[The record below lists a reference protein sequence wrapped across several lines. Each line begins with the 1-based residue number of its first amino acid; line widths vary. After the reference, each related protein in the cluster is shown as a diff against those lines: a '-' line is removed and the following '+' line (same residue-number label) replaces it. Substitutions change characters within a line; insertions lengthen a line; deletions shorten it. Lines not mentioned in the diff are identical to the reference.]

1 MQIFIKYILRSMLEK
16 KGRFLLLLV
25 AITISTGLLVAS
37 TGLVN
42 IILDSFISPQLE
54 AFENKEIM
62 ISSSD
67 ESEKFF
73 SDEGM
78 STAGLDKD
86 SILKEIYVMGNIIDD
101 AGTDD
106 ETILNVPIRARN
118 VKDINSSIIIQGD
131 LKDFNGQSC
140 IISERTAKEK
150 KLKLHDHLDIVIGGV
165 SKSFEIVAISGAQGA
180 FYADEKTSFTVFVP
194 YEYLSSDLG
203 MSGKYNTILA
213 DSSEKTMNEGIEKF
227 NKNNTSFTADKLYD
241 EDDIKSQMN
250 TVTSILYIMLIV
262 VVIMS
267 SIIIYSSFKLI
278 ITERLTTIGTFLSQ
292 GATVSKV
299 KSILYLESLIYGIFG
314 GVLGNVLGVA
324 GLYIIN
330 RLISPLKDYGIYGK
344 VTIEPYYIITGMIFA
359 IILSFISS
367 YVPVRR
373 ISRLQVKDVILNDV
387 RISKTIG
394 WKKFIVGMAFIIIS
408 LILYF
413 IFNNNLGNFTIVLIA
428 ASLIGIILAYPKVID
443 ILSKGIYRL
452 LRGRSRNVV
461 YAVNNL
467 RTSKILLGN
476 ITLIIVS
483 LVSIITITSLG
494 SSMINVIEKAYTDL
508 DFDITIDN
516 ISTIRGNGEESTAD
530 RIVKELKE
538 LGVDEDQINLFS
550 QQSGAIDIK
559 DSDKD
564 LFSMVTAVNP
574 DTFIDYNKYLE
585 LDKQEYDGYFQD
597 FRTERSGVII
607 TTTLN
612 KTLNKKVGDMLE
624 ITCNG
629 IKKELKVVG
638 IIDGKLFNGGRFAL
652 INSKYMYDLFQ
663 IPSANVLTFKT
674 DKDPEE
680 MLKDLKPILRETGSK
695 AVTKEEMCESELEN
709 SQVIVKTL
717 NIFSYIAIVIA
728 ALGIVNN
735 VTISFLQR
743 KSEFAILSSV
753 GMENTGRTKII
764 FAESFASVTW
774 AMIITSLYCIFLL
787 KLFSILIKYIGL
799 DMSINLDYKSLPVI
813 YIISL
818 LIVLIATIPVYFRSR
833 KLSII
838 EELKYE

>member
-16 KGRFLLLLV
+16 KGRFLLLLA

-78 STAGLDKD
+78 NTAGLDKD

-106 ETILNVPIRARN
+106 ETILTVPIRARN

-131 LKDFNGQSC
+131 LKDFKGQSC

-150 KLKLHDHLDIVIGGV
+150 DLKLHDHLDIVIGGV
-165 SKSFEIVAISGAQGA
+165 SKSFEIVAIGGAQGA

-213 DSSEKTMNEGIEKF
+213 DSSEKNMNEGIEKF

-428 ASLIGIILAYPKVID
+428 ASLIGVILAYPKVID

-476 ITLIIVS
+476 ITLIIIS

-494 SSMINVIEKAYTDL
+494 SSMIDVIEKAYTDL

-597 FRTERSGVII
+597 FRTEQSGVII

-663 IPSANVLTFKT
+663 IPSVNVLTFKT
-674 DKDPEE
+674 DKDPDE

-695 AVTKEEMCESELEN
+695 AVTKEEMCESEIEN
-709 SQVIVKTL
+709 NQVIVKTL

-818 LIVLIATIPVYFRSR
+818 VIVLIATIPVYFRSR